1 MKSWFQNVYTNRLSD
16 SRMFLVRLPMVCSLN
31 SLSGVTDQGHG
42 SGVTDQ
48 GQGSRVRGHGSGSVC
63 IRLACSCDSSS
74 FVARCLNTKM
84 FLSHQEVLKFL
95 KVFLTCPFSQGASVG
110 YLYELTRANIPEFIW
125 AFKEEAKN

>member
-1 MKSWFQNVYTNRLSD
+1 MVPKRLHEQTIRLSD
-16 SRMFLVRLPMVCSLN
+16 VPGETSN
-31 SLSGVTDQGHG
+31 GVQPQQPLRGHG